1 LDTGIQ
7 VDIEDGDI
15 HIGVDILVIEEEEDG
30 HLIHSSGYGDGLD
43 DRQ

>member
-1 LDTGIQ
+1 MVIGVQ

-15 HIGVDILVIEEEEDG
+15 HIGVDTLVEEEEDG
-30 HLIHSSGYGDGLD
+30 HLIHFSGYGDGLD